1 MNVSYICMQC
11 NAGGGRGHSLTKV
24 TGGLTLRLLPRAVQQ
39 LQLLPGKDT
48 TSHFYGTY
56 TERRS
61 ASETATEFA
70 LLSF

>member
-1 MNVSYICMQC
+1 MMVYVYFYNKIVSF
-11 NAGGGRGHSLTKV
+11 
-24 TGGLTLRLLPRAVQQ
+24 
-39 LQLLPGKDT
+39 
-48 TSHFYGTY
+48 HFIIIYSMY